1 MSYWKRSRI
10 GDLLN
15 TTPIRTWLSTIHWK
29 TYSPAIHTAAWY
41 RPKYASLRKKLNT
54 MWADITTFGE
64 FVVDE
69 SINFLIPNYR
79 KRCILARL
87 GAMWRLIARN
97 TSQFDA
103 ANHIWQQPTF
113 QGLRSLQPWIH
124 NDDDNFL
131 TAQIHKQ
138 LERSTSDMRK
148 TENVDSWN

>member
-1 MSYWKRSRI
+1 
-10 GDLLN
+10 
-15 TTPIRTWLSTIHWK
+15 
-29 TYSPAIHTAAWY
+29 
-41 RPKYASLRKKLNT
+41 

-103 ANHIWQQPTF
+103 ANHI
-113 QGLRSLQPWIH
+113 
-124 NDDDNFL
+124 
-131 TAQIHKQ
+131 
-138 LERSTSDMRK
+138 
-148 TENVDSWN
+148 